1 MGWKTA
7 PGEQL
12 QIRLQRRKQK
22 PLGYVDPG
30 AEYMSKIDR
39 VEAKT
44 EVGWRRDF
52 APPGRDKSPIHTDYA
67 FRPVPNERM

>member
-44 EVGWRRDF
+44 EVG
-52 APPGRDKSPIHTDYA
+52 
-67 FRPVPNERM
+67 